1 MGGDGHG
8 LEGDG
13 GVDEGPAF
21 GDGVVCGVCSDDC
34 ECAFADVAVEYAVA
48 DLVFDLLVGD
58 EDEVPWLAVDGA
70 GGLAAC
76 LQDFVDLLLGDW
88 GLGVFSDGSAG
99 QEGVDGV
106 HGGCWGWGGLC
117 VWRLREIS
125 SSPIL
130 FSSLECASEWFQ
142 EKSRV

>member
-48 DLVFDLLVGD
+48 DLVFGLLVCY
-58 EDEVPWLAVDGA
+58 EDEVPGLAVGGA
-70 GGLAAC
+70 GGLAAGFE
-76 LQDFVDLLLGDW
+76 DFVDLLLGD
-88 GLGVFSDGSAG
+88 GGVGVFSDGSAG
-99 QEGVDGV
+99 EECVDGF
-106 HGGCWGWGGLC
+106 HGGCGSGAGYVCGG
-117 VWRLREIS
+117 RLRAFVI
-125 SSPIL
+125 PLL
-130 FSSLECASEWFQ
+130 FSSLRHARGAS
-142 EKSRV
+142 